1 MRKIKMVG
9 ALILACMLVV
19 VSVSGCAAQSAT
31 EVTQSESATEATAET
46 SATDTTDSAQ
56 KTYKIGFAICH
67 MNSGFIIANVDAV
80 RARAAEIGNVE
91 LLEMVANSD
100 ADVQNQQISD
110 MISNGCDAIIIN
122 AYDSEAIVTAINK
135 CQSAGIPVIMDNRP
149 ASEEASPDA
158 TVVADNKEMAYQIMK
173 WFIEKAQADGKTYT
187 CALMMGDLGDQNAV
201 ERTEGYHQALD
212 EIPGVVNVVAEIPTE
227 WDLEVALAGLQ
238 NALQANPDI
247 NMIVVPSDGFWSAIQ
262 SALEQVDKWAP
273 IGSDNH
279 VAVISFDGD
288 IDGMQAMKDGYSW
301 GDAAQDAV
309 WEGETCVDLAVQ
321 LASGETLESNI
332 VLDTGIICTLSNFDE
347 TKESVW
353 GWSGVE

>member
-1 MRKIKMVG
+1 MKKWSIIC
-9 ALILACMLVV
+9 ALILACMLFT
-19 VSVSGCAAQSAT
+19 VSFSGCAAQPAA
-31 EVTQSESATEATAET
+31 EATQSDSEPAATTAA
-46 SATDTTDSAQ
+46 SATDSVEPAQ
-56 KTYKIGFAICH
+56 QTYKIGFAICH

-80 RARAAEIGNVE
+80 RARAAELGNVE
-91 LLEMVANSD
+91 LLEMVANND

-149 ASEEASPDA
+149 ASADATPDA
-158 TVVADNKEMAYQIMK
+158 TVVADNKAMAYQIMK

-212 EIPGVVNVVAEIPTE
+212 ETPGVVNVVAEIPTE

-262 SALEQVDKWAP
+262 SALEQANKWAP

-309 WEGETCVDLAVQ
+309 WEGKTCVDLAVK
-321 LASGETLESNI
+321 LASGEKLDNSI
-332 VLDTGIICTLSNFDE
+332 VLDTGIICNLSNFDE

-353 GWSGVE
+353 GWSGVK